1 MRRVLHP
8 QLKRGHVAD
17 RLSILLLLALLVVLA
32 ASLING
38 VRSLPL

>member
-17 RLSILLLLALLVVLA
+17 RLSILLLLALLAVLA
-32 ASLING
+32 VSLIDG